1 MRHHAPGGDDLAQFA
16 SEKESAYAIQ
26 SPYQRNS
33 RVNLTK
39 SLRCRKDYL

>member
-1 MRHHAPGGDDLAQFA
+1 MRHHCSGGDDPAQLA
-16 SEKESAYAIQ
+16 SEKESGHAIQ
-26 SPYQRNS
+26 SPYQRNG